1 MSSLSA
7 KCLIEIPGISTMQ
20 TRTEMFAVLKE
31 NVGSCKLTFSD
42 YLMSNVEV
50 SENANTVIFGVLQP
64 GQIMRLA
71 VGMQERCYRR
81 AFSLFEKGAESVTN
95 ENRPQLPIVARTIF
109 DFEQALLRGADK
121 DRVGYSQMVKAL
133 ENVMNRPNSESY
145 EMFIGNYEH
154 MGVFGKKIGSYPE
167 KDDIQY
173 INAHPEDFAYVEIC
187 FTKLQV
193 I

>member
-42 YLMSNVEV
+42 YLMSNVEA
-50 SENANTVIFGVLQP
+50 SENANTVIFSVLQP

-81 AFSLFEKGAESVTN
+81 AFSLFEKRCRIYHQRKPPAAPNCS
-95 ENRPQLPIVARTIF
+95 ENYL
-109 DFEQALLRGADK
+109 
-121 DRVGYSQMVKAL
+121 
-133 ENVMNRPNSESY
+133 
-145 EMFIGNYEH
+145 
-154 MGVFGKKIGSYPE
+154 
-167 KDDIQY
+167 
-173 INAHPEDFAYVEIC
+173 
-187 FTKLQV
+187 
-193 I
+193 